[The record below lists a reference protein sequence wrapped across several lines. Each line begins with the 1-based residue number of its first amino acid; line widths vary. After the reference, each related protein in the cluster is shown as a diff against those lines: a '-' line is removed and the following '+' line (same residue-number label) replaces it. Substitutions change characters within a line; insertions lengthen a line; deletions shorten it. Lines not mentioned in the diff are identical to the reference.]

1 MRLRWRLTLLV
12 LFATGVPVLTGLLV
26 HRQLLQEAFDRAYS
40 DQLDQA
46 LEAGVRQARQ
56 GYVAAR
62 EDLQSSAV
70 MLADAWQAA
79 VRQGG
84 DPAAG
89 RVALADAAPA
99 LLAPA
104 DRCLLMTEDGHAEVI
119 QAGAVSPPPRTRPAD
134 APPSVLTATAN
145 LPGGRRL
152 ELTREMAADWRADAT
167 QLVQTLQVVRGLR
180 LEDARFARH
189 FWLPFLVLSLAAL
202 AVSVALALQLSRG
215 ITGPLRR
222 LLHGT
227 EQVAAGQWS
236 VQVPPAGRD
245 EIGRLTE
252 GFNAM
257 VRTIGAQNRRLVDL
271 EKLAGW
277 REMARALAH
286 EVKNPLTPIQLTVEE
301 IRARYPGGDAQY
313 EELLD
318 DCTRI
323 VVEEVESLRAVVQR
337 FREFSRP
344 VELEL
349 VPVDLGALVR
359 DVAAMQ
365 RDLQVEV
372 HVDDRLGPVDA
383 DPDRLRQVLM
393 NLAGN
398 AREATAG
405 QETPRL
411 GLLVRGEPDAVVV
424 TLEDSGPGIAAAE
437 RERVFEP
444 YRTGRAGGLGLGLA
458 LVKGIVLA
466 HGGSI
471 AVDAGRWGGARFT
484 IRLPRTGNAPPASAS
499 PPAVSPAAADRASSA
514 PSPVPDTAADTAP
527 DTAARPPTSDEE
539 DRHA

>member
-26 HRQLLQEAFDRAYS
+26 HRQLLQEVFDRAYS

-56 GYVAAR
+56 GYVTAR

-70 MLADAWQAA
+70 MLAEAWQAA
-79 VRQGG
+79 VRSGG

-89 RVALADAAPA
+89 RAALDDAAPA
-99 LLAPA
+99 LLAPG
-104 DRCLLMTEDGHAEVI
+104 DRCVLVAEDGGATVI
-119 QAGAVSPPPRTRPAD
+119 QAGTVSPRPPAQARPAD
-134 APPSVLTATAN
+134 VPPSVLTAMAS

-202 AVSVALALQLSRG
+202 ALSVVLALQLSRG
-215 ITGPLRR
+215 ITGPVRR

-301 IRARYPGGDAQY
+301 IRARYPGGDPQY

-344 VELEL
+344 VELEP

-359 DVAAMQ
+359 DVAALQ
-365 RDLQVEV
+365 RDLQVDV
-372 HVDDRLGPVDA
+372 QVDDRLGPVAA

-405 QETPRL
+405 QDTPRL
-411 GLLVRGEPDAVVV
+411 GLTARGEPDAVVI
-424 TLEDSGPGIAAAE
+424 TLEDSGPGIPADE

-484 IRLPRTGNAPPASAS
+484 IRLPRSGNAPPAATAPSG
-499 PPAVSPAAADRASSA
+499 ADPTISA
-514 PSPVPDTAADTAP
+514 PATGPDASAGSAKTG
-527 DTAARPPTSDEE
+527 EE